1 MLLRHYRNRG
11 SCIHL
16 VRVIVSSEKKF
27 IFVAVPKTGSSSTE
41 KALAKYSDEE
51 LEKGKTKHTMLR
63 HIPHMLDEPYYKFCF
78 FRNPWDRMVSFYHY
92 HLRQGDQF
100 LSRDYEDITFKEW
113 IEKGI
118 TAGTFEKQTSYIMNK
133 GRIVPNVSI
142 YKFEEMDDS
151 WEHICK
157 TLNVEGELPH
167 INKSKHKHYSEYYD
181 DETRH
186 AVKILEYGAIRMM
199 NYEFEEI

>member
-1 MLLRHYRNRG
+1 MII
-11 SCIHL
+11 SA
-16 VRVIVSSEKKF
+16 EKKF
-27 IFVAVPKTGSSSTE
+27 IFVAVPKTGSSSIE

-51 LEKGKTKHTMLR
+51 LEKGKTKHTMLS
-63 HIPHMLDEPYYKFCF
+63 HIPDMLDKPYYKFCF

-100 LSRDYEDITFKEW
+100 LSRDYKDVSFKEW
-113 IEKGI
+113 LKKGK

-133 GRIVPNVSI
+133 GRIVPDVAI
-142 YKFEEMDDS
+142 YKFEEMQDS
-151 WEHICK
+151 WKHICA
-157 TLNVEGELPH
+157 TLGVKGELPH

-186 AVKILEYGAIRMM
+186 IVKILEYGAIRMLG
-199 NYEFEEI
+199 YEFETI

>member
-1 MLLRHYRNRG
+1 MII
-11 SCIHL
+11 SA
-16 VRVIVSSEKKF
+16 EKKF
-27 IFVAVPKTGSSSTE
+27 IFVAVPKTGSSSIE
-41 KALAKYSDEE
+41 KALAEYSDEE
-51 LEKGKTKHTMLR
+51 LERGKTKHTMLR

-100 LSRDYEDITFKEW
+100 LSRDYKDVSFKEW
-113 IEKGI
+113 LKKGK

-133 GRIVPNVSI
+133 GRIVPDVAI
-142 YKFEEMDDS
+142 YKFEEMQDS
-151 WEHICK
+151 WKHICA
-157 TLNVEGELPH
+157 TLGVKGELPH

-186 AVKILEYGAIRMM
+186 IVKILEYGAIRMLG
-199 NYEFEEI
+199 YEFETI